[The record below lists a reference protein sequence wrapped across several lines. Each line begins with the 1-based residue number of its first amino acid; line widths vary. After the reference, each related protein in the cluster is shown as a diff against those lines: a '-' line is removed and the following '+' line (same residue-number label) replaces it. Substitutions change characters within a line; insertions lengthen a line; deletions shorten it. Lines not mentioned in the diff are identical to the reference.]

1 MKIFSIVLL
10 FLAGLQVA
18 WAGLSVA
25 PIKLYIDKKQQRS
38 TLVRL
43 TSTQVPEAKI
53 FEATAV
59 KWTQNE
65 KAEDILEPV
74 PDIII
79 NPKNFILQPESS
91 QVVRVGFRTQP
102 NVDAQEDTWRII
114 FSEVK
119 PANRDVDTLTF
130 LWNISV
136 PLFIGKQLPLDLNIR
151 PVVSAGKTFINI
163 QNNANSHVQINQI
176 SIIDENKK
184 EIASNAEMKYLLAK
198 KSYQFDFGHINIKDW
213 HKYKLLITTDKQEK
227 PLEFNIQGG
236 T

>member
-1 MKIFSIVLL
+1 MVHCLCEKCTMSYFLWDLL
-10 FLAGLQVA
+10 NNDCALE
-18 WAGLSVA
+18 
-25 PIKLYIDKKQQRS
+25 R
-38 TLVRL
+38 
-43 TSTQVPEAKI
+43 
-53 FEATAV
+53 
-59 KWTQNE
+59 NE
-65 KAEDILEPV
+65 DWL
-74 PDIII
+74 
-79 NPKNFILQPESS
+79 
-91 QVVRVGFRTQP
+91 
-102 NVDAQEDTWRII
+102 DAHTWRII

-227 PLEFNIQGG
+227 PLEFNIQGEL
-236 T
+236 